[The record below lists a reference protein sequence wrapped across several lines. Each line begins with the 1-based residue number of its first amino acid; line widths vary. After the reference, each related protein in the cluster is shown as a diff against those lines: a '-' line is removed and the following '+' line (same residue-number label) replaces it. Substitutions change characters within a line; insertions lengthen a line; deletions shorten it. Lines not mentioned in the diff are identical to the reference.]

1 MRKVILS
8 QLKKPAKYKPKT
20 QIVSLSIMKFAFFVA
35 ENFFESTVSYIGLD
49 THRLMPMALEYEAGL

>member
-8 QLKKPAKYKPKT
+8 QLKRLAKYKPKT
-20 QIVSLSIMKFAFFVA
+20 QIFSLLIMKFLFLI
-35 ENFFESTVSYIGLD
+35 ENFFESTVSYNGLD